1 VNDSPTTEVELGAM
15 VGDELVGMADA
26 LGRLTPEQWEMPSLC
41 VGWRVREVIA
51 HVTMPTRMSSF
62 RFLLEIAKDRG
73 NFNRMADRIARRDA
87 HLANDL
93 LVVAVRSDGLRR
105 WRPPGGGA
113 RGALVHAVVH
123 GLDVTEALG
132 IARTAPRSHLREVL
146 AALAGPK
153 SATFFGMDLDGL
165 RLQAN
170 DLEWSAGEGRVVN
183 GPAQDLVLALS
194 GRPLIPGRL
203 TGDGVSR
210 FVRVA

>member
-1 VNDSPTTEVELGAM
+1 MNDSPTTEVELGAM
-15 VGDELVGMADA
+15 VGDELVGLAEA
-26 LGRLTPEQWEMPSLC
+26 LDRLTPEQWEMQSLC

-51 HVTMPTRMSSF
+51 HITMPTRMSSF

-87 HLANDL
+87 HLANDV
-93 LVVAVRSDGLRR
+93 LVVAVRSDELRR
-105 WRPPGGGA
+105 WTPPGGGG

-132 IARTAPRSHLREVL
+132 IARTASQSHLREVL

-153 SATFFGMDLDGL
+153 SAKFFGMDLDGL

-170 DLEWSAGEGRVVN
+170 DLEWSAGEGQVVN
-183 GPAQDLVLALS
+183 GTARDLVLALS

-210 FVRVA
+210 FVRVP